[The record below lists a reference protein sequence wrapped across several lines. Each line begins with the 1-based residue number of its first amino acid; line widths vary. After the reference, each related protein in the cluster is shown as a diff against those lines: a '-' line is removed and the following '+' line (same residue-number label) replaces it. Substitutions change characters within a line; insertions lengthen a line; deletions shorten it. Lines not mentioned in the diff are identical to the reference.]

1 MLGKPNST
9 GGVTPCDN
17 EPYCQNFTTSLDDSI
32 QQALRAGVNVDDNG
46 PTFISRLIP
55 ALQNGMASMQLVD
68 DSARRVL
75 MAAASLGLMDPPDGF
90 YDTIQETD
98 TALARQL
105 ALEAAEQ
112 GMTLLQN
119 DGTLPL
125 SAQSSVCLAGPMV
138 DDVVINSYSNGTTK
152 LLSNYNGLNSIVLDN
167 TPLAAA
173 RRYFRTVNAAK
184 WFGFN
189 NDAHAEAQLEKRNNA
204 AAIDAC
210 KDVDAIL
217 LFLTDDSCG
226 EGKDRL
232 HVALSP
238 GQRSLIAAVF
248 NMTAHASHKIP
259 VVAVL
264 LTSGPTAVPELKEGA
279 SSVLQAYLPGQAAG
293 EALMRV
299 LTGVVAPAGRLPFT
313 MCVSWRLKPHPVCVS
328 TAMSFLTPLSLVLFV
343 ATLRVLSTGACF

>member
-1 MLGKPNST
+1 MW
-9 GGVTPCDN
+9 DA
-17 EPYCQNFTTSLDDSI
+17 NF
-32 QQALRAGVNVDDNG
+32 
-46 PTFISRLIP
+46 
-55 ALQNGMASMQLVD
+55 
-68 DSARRVL
+68 
-75 MAAASLGLMDPPDGF
+75 
-90 YDTIQETD
+90 
-98 TALARQL
+98 
-105 ALEAAEQ
+105 Q

-125 SAQSSVCLAGPMV
+125 SAKSSVCLAGPMV
-138 DDVVINSYSNGTTK
+138 DDVIINAYSNGTTK
-152 LLSNYNGLNSIVLDN
+152 LLSNYNGLNSIVRNN

-184 WFGFN
+184 WFGSN
-189 NDAHAEAQLEKRNNA
+189 NDAHAEAQLEKENNG

-210 KDVDAIL
+210 KDVDAVL

-232 HVALSP
+232 QIALSP

-248 NMTAHASHKIP
+248 NMTAHSAHKIP

-264 LTSGPTAVPELKEGA
+264 LTSGPTAVPELKEDA
-279 SSVLQAYLPGQAAG
+279 SAILQGYLPGQAAG

-313 MCVSWRLKPHPVCVS
+313 MCVSWRLSHKCCVYAPQCHS
-328 TAMSFLTPLSLVLFV
+328 SHPLSLVLFA